1 MPLILASASPRR
13 RELLAQLA
21 LGNPNFGFEILPAD
35 IDESHQA
42 GETPQQFVS
51 RLAEEKAAAGLA
63 LWHGNPEHQQGSD
76 TLVLGSDT
84 LVLGSDT
91 LVLGSDTIVVL
102 GDRILGKPVDKA
114 DACAMLKSLSGRSHQ
129 VMTAVALTDGK
140 RTETALVVTQVYFCD
155 LSDADIQ
162 AYVASGEP
170 MDKAG
175 AYGIQGLGGSFVAK
189 IEGSYSAVVGLPM
202 AETRALL
209 HKVGCL

>member
-63 LWHGNPEHQQGSD
+63 LWRGNPEHQE
-76 TLVLGSDT
+76 
-84 LVLGSDT
+84 GSDT

-140 RTETALVVTQVYFCD
+140 RTEAALVVTQVYFCD

-202 AETRALL
+202 AETRSLL
-209 HKVGCL
+209 HKAGCL

>member
-63 LWHGNPEHQQGSD
+63 LWHGNPEHQQ
-76 TLVLGSDT
+76 GSDT

>member
-42 GETPQQFVS
+42 GETPEQFVS

-63 LWHGNPEHQQGSD
+63 LWCGNPEHQE
-76 TLVLGSDT
+76 GSDT

-140 RTETALVVTQVYFCD
+140 HTEAAMVVTQVYFCD

-202 AETRALL
+202 AETRSLL
-209 HKVGCL
+209 HKAGCL